1 MPMTTQLFIDIIGWA
16 GALAL
21 LVAYALVSMKRLEGN
36 AASYQWL
43 NLIGGA
49 CLVANTAYYGAFPS
63 TFLNLVWAAVAV
75 ATLLHVRRQL
85 KGRWPTDPDDV
96 ST

>member
-1 MPMTTQLFIDIIGWA
+1 MPTHIFIDIIGWA

-36 AASYQWL
+36 TPSYQWL
-43 NLIGGA
+43 NLFGGA
-49 CLVANTAYYGAFPS
+49 CLVVNTAYHGAFPS
-63 TFLNLVWAAVAV
+63 TFLNFVWAAVAV

-85 KGRWPTDPDDV
+85 KGRWPTDPDDL